1 MPLRYNRKRT
11 GNGKNTALMADPLRL
26 PVFFKS
32 AEHIEISR
40 NEKYLTC
47 IKNGTRFFCKNNF
60 IRTQGSK
67 Y

>member
-11 GNGKNTALMADPLRL
+11 GNGKNTAVMADPLGL

-40 NEKYLTC
+40 NE
-47 IKNGTRFFCKNNF
+47 GTA
-60 IRTQGSK
+60 
-67 Y
+67 